1 MILDSPGT
9 ILRDRL
15 SYLGLTAFVLIVD
28 RLSKDVIDQRFSP
41 GESRTLIDGFF
52 ELSYIRNTGVAF
64 GLFSSTD
71 SPAKAILLSGLAVVA
86 AVIVVVYSVRNS
98 AKEHLLQMALA
109 LILGG
114 AIGNLSDRLLH
125 GYVIDFLYFHVRDY
139 YWPAFNVADTA
150 ISVGVAFLA
159 VDVIRDEIRSRT

>member
-52 ELSYIRNTGVAF
+52 ELFYIRNTGVAF
-64 GLFSSTD
+64 GIFSSTD

-98 AKEHLLQMALA
+98 AKERLLQMALA

-150 ISVGVAFLA
+150 ISVGVVFLA